1 MAARHPIVEA
11 VGVSGIQPAGV
22 EMFKQVS
29 GGSLAVHWP
38 RAEFPL
44 AFQRAG
50 VRALAAAIVL
60 ALAGTT
66 SIDPGFE
73 EASVVSGASGA
84 SAVFDARDHLR
95 HTLVSPLGAP
105 ALETRALPR
114 KPAPT
119 AAEQRDVARFIAER
133 YQVAID
139 QTQQFVDYAYR
150 IAREVR
156 LDPLLILAVM
166 SVESSF
172 NPRAQ
177 SPAGAQGL
185 MQVLTRVHLDKFEPF
200 GGAAAAFDPLANIR
214 VGAQILKEYMRR
226 DGTVEGALKSY
237 VGAALLPHDGG
248 YGRKVLGERALI
260 AQAAGRPAR

>member
-1 MAARHPIVEA
+1 
-11 VGVSGIQPAGV
+11 
-22 EMFKQVS
+22 MFKQVW
-29 GGSLAVHWP
+29 GGSLAVQWP

-50 VRALAAAIVL
+50 VRALAAATVL

-66 SIDPGFE
+66 SIDQGFDDP
-73 EASVVSGASGA
+73 SVVSSASG
-84 SAVFDARDHLR
+84 VFDARDHLR

-114 KPAPT
+114 KPAAT
-119 AAEQRDVARFIAER
+119 AVEQRDVARFIAER

-214 VGAQILKEYMRR
+214 VGAQILKDYMRR

-237 VGAALLPHDGG
+237 VGAALLPDDGG
-248 YGRKVLGERALI
+248 YGRKVLGERELI
-260 AQAAGRPAR
+260 AQAAGRPASAN